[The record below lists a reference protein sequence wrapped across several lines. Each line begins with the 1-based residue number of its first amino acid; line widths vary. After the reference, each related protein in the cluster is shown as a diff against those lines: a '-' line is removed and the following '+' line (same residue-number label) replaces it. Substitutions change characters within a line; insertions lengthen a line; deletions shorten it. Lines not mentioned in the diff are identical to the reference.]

1 MKSGSNYIFFETL
14 STKLRVD
21 IIDSLR
27 NGPKSVAEICSIV
40 NEDQSKVSHS
50 LKKLKDCHF
59 LNVSQDGKKRIYSL
73 NQDTIVPLLK
83 LVEKHVNKYCSAFC
97 NNREMKGVACKNE
110 NLS

>member
-1 MKSGSNYIFFETL
+1 MKQRSNYVFFETL

-21 IIDSLR
+21 IIDSLTD
-27 NGPKSVAEICSIV
+27 GPKSVAEICETV
-40 NEDQSKVSHS
+40 REDQSKVSHS

-83 LVEKHVNKYCSAFC
+83 QVEKHVSKYCSAFC
-97 NNREMKGVACKNE
+97 KNRELKGVACQNE